1 MTTINFIDCPGCWQR
16 KIHASLRYCET
27 CSIVAASTDNLNAA
41 LAQLKTT
48 QDERDEQAKRI
59 ESLQAQLDLAHKFHD
74 VAVKERDCER
84 RTNHLLGEV
93 LAVLNGDG
101 GHATRELGWEKS
113 TQRALARYYNM
124 LARAAGCV
132 TYPCDCTYPRD
143 GQPDFNCSTCHG
155 LGAVAKTE
163 MK

>member
-74 VAVKERDCER
+74 VAVAERNHAR
-84 RTNHLLGEV
+84 HLLGEV

-101 GHATRELGWEKS
+101 GHAVEVLGWNGALE
-113 TQRALARYYNM
+113 RGLARYHE
-124 LARAAGCV
+124 LRKRADCLV
-132 TYPCDCTYPRD
+132 MYPCDCTYPRD
-143 GQPDFNCSTCHG
+143 GQPDANCSTCHG